1 VTVCTRSGTDRHPG
15 ARHRLPA
22 VTVGG
27 ATRNH
32 ITEQVRGALWYA
44 VPRLG
49 YLTELLTGEQR
60 RRGVAVVAAVLLG
73 YAALMAAG
81 AARDRQRARK
91 AADQRRERR
100 HERDAVHGGHVAGA
114 TSAEVFRVK
123 NAGSVP
129 FTYTITGGLGGTDAA
144 AYAAAG
150 ALRLSISAGATCSGT
165 GNAATCTGG
174 TALVTDAALTATT
187 GTTLVA
193 TAQGPVAA
201 GTAGAPLC
209 FQVAFASTAPSS
221 LQGRTATATFD
232 VTATSAP

>member
-1 VTVCTRSGTDRHPG
+1 VSAPGRVRAVLALGALLGLGSVGTAARWTDAVPVTGTSFTSGTTDLQIND
-15 ARHRLPA
+15 ANA
-22 VTVGG
+22 VTS
-27 ATRNH
+27 AT
-32 ITEQVRGALWYA
+32 LS
-44 VPRLG
+44 
-49 YLTELLTGEQR
+49 
-60 RRGVAVVAAVLLG
+60 
-73 YAALMAAG
+73 MA
-81 AARDRQRARK
+81 DMSP
-91 AADQRRERR
+91 
-100 HERDAVHGGHVAGA
+100 GA

-150 ALRLSISAGATCSGT
+150 ALRLSISAGATRSGT

-174 TALVTDAALTATT
+174 TALVTDVPLTATT
-187 GTTLVA
+187 GTTLVG

-221 LQGRTATATFD
+221 LQGKTATAAFG